1 MIKFIAC
8 DMDGTL
14 VDDKK
19 EIDKSVFSTIEYLNE
34 KNVLFCAASGRQ
46 YNSLK
51 TIFGEYGKNMVFISE
66 NGSYVV
72 YDNKQIYASFMD
84 KELWQDI
91 VLKCTEHG
99 DMGIILCCKDY
110 IYTTDPETVD
120 MLSNPKFGY
129 NVRLVDSLIDIDDDI
144 LKVSILDDNPYS
156 GRVKKFL
163 ETNFKDKTDIAV
175 SGFNCID
182 NMKKGVSKGKAVR
195 EILENMGIAKD
206 EAAVFG
212 DNFNDLEMFDE
223 VYYSFAMKNAVDEI
237 KERANFVTSHT
248 NNECGVVKEIEK
260 FIEKGVI

>member
-19 EIDKSVFSTIEYLNE
+19 EIDKSVFSIIEYLNE

-51 TIFGEYGKNMVFISE
+51 TIFGKHGKNMMFISE

-72 YDNKQIYASFMD
+72 YNGKQVYASFMS

-91 VLKCTEHG
+91 VSKCTEHG
-99 DMGIILCCKDY
+99 DMSIILCCKDY
-110 IYTTDPETVD
+110 IYTTDTETLEA
-120 MLSNPKFGY
+120 MSNPKFGY

-144 LKVSILDDNPYS
+144 LKVSIIDNNLHS
-156 GRVKKFL
+156 GKIKKFL
-163 ETNFKDKTDIAV
+163 ETSFGDRTEVAV

-182 NMKKGVSKGKAVR
+182 IMSKGVSKGRAVR

-223 VYYSFAMKNAVDEI
+223 VYYSFAMKNAIDEI